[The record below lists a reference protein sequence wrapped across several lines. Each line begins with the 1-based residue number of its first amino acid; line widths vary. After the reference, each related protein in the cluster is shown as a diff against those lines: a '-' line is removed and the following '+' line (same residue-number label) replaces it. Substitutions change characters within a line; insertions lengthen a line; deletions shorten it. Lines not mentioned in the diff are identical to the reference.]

1 MDREERRQLRERSE
15 ERGSGRAARRE
26 RRASGDFEMEE
37 MEESSGRGTRR
48 YRRKET
54 GRGFSVLT
62 VLVIVLL
69 TAAVV
74 GIVVYVLAYRKVE
87 EEFKYTRQPIVIE
100 EGEAMSAIKDNLE
113 NGSGVTTA
121 LRKGFKDYMVVYSDS
136 KYIFLPINFDRKMH
150 NRKSENLKKLPS
162 GEWQYRENGRTVSYK
177 GIDVSSHQEDIDWKK
192 VAEDKVE
199 FAMIRAVY
207 RGYGEE
213 GKLVTDKKFE
223 ENITAAAEAG
233 IHVGVYMFS
242 QALNEKELDEEVELL
257 LASIEGKNVT
267 CPVVM
272 DVELTE
278 NGTGRADRL
287 TMEERTALAK
297 RFCEQVKA
305 AGYRPMLYYNYET
318 ALLLLDTDQ
327 LEAYDVWY
335 ASYTTD
341 FYYPYYYSLW
351 QYSNTGT
358 VDGIEGNV
366 DMDMS
371 FEKFW

>member
-1 MDREERRQLRERSE
+1 MDREERRSLRERSE
-15 ERGSGRAARRE
+15 EREYRRSVRRE
-26 RRASGDFEMEE
+26 RRRNDGPEPEE
-37 MEESSGRGTRR
+37 TEEIPARGTRK
-48 YRRKET
+48 YRKKEN
-54 GRGFSVLT
+54 RGFTPLT
-62 VLVIVLL
+62 VFVIVLL

-74 GIVVYVLAYRKVE
+74 GIVVYVVAYRKVE

-100 EGEAMSAIKDNLE
+100 EGEAMAAIKENLE
-113 NGSGVTTA
+113 NGSGMTTA
-121 LRKGFKDYMVVYSDS
+121 LRKGFKDYLVVYNDS
-136 KYIFLPINFDRKMH
+136 KYIFLPINFNRKMH
-150 NRKSENLKKLPS
+150 NRKSENVKKLPS

-177 GIDVSSHQEDIDWKK
+177 GIDVSAHQGDIDWAK
-192 VAEDKVE
+192 VKEDAVE

-213 GKLVTDKKFE
+213 GRLVTDKKFE

-257 LASIEGKNVT
+257 LSSIEGRNVT
-267 CPVVM
+267 CPVVL

-278 NGTGRADRL
+278 GGTGRADQL

-297 RFCEQVKA
+297 RFCEKVRA

-327 LEAYDVWY
+327 LEEYDVWY
-335 ASYTTD
+335 ASYTSD

-351 QYSNTGT
+351 QYTNTGK
-358 VDGIEGNV
+358 VSGIEGDV
-366 DMDMS
+366 DLDMS